1 MSLSLDSQYLS
12 EISIYLPLFKW
23 QRGGQVAACRCI
35 ICGDSKKDQTKT
47 RGFFYPDE
55 DRTYLRYKCHNCG
68 ASMKFS
74 FFLKSNFN
82 ETYRDYCLEKFK
94 DRHKKKPVEKVEE
107 QKPIEVPQETKDKP
121 RNKPHWIYVSYLED
135 NHPAKQYCISRGLSE
150 KHMRR
155 IVYSDCFQKWA
166 YDNIGELE
174 LSPPKGP
181 RLIFPFIDENGE
193 CYGAQGRIFIETDKS
208 SRFTSAM
215 KKDSK
220 KGKVFGLERVNK
232 TLPVI
237 VVEGVIDS
245 ILLPN
250 CIAICGG
257 DMNKEFKNIS
267 ENVIVALD
275 NEPRSKDTI
284 NRTEKAIDMGFR
296 VVIWPLDSKLKD
308 INDMIKS
315 GMTVRDILKIIAEN
329 SFSGLKAKA
338 KLTFWKKI

>member
-1 MSLSLDSQYLS
+1 MSLSLDSKYLS

-23 QRGGQVAACRCI
+23 QRSGQVAACRCI

-55 DRTYLRYKCHNCG
+55 DRSCLRYKCHNCG

-82 ETYRDYCLEKFK
+82 ETYRDYCLERFR
-94 DRHKKKPVEKVEE
+94 DRHKRTPKIKEPVKVIEPSQEPVQEGPKKA
-107 QKPIEVPQETKDKP
+107 
-121 RNKPHWIYVSYLED
+121 HWIYVSFLED
-135 NHPAKQYCISRGLSE
+135 THPAKQYCVSRGLSE

-155 IVYSDCFQKWA
+155 IVYSDCFQRWA
-166 YDNIGELE
+166 FDNLGELD
-174 LSPPKGP
+174 SIPPKGP

-193 CYGAQGRIFIETDKS
+193 CYGAQGRVFTDTDKS
-208 SRFTSAM
+208 SRFKSAM
-215 KKDSK
+215 KKGSK
-220 KGKVFGLERVNK
+220 RGKIFGLETVNK

-257 DMNKEFKNIS
+257 DINKEFKNLS
-267 ENVIVALD
+267 DTVIVALD

-296 VVIWPLDSKLKD
+296 VVIWPLDSRLKD